1 MPGLFDLFDGL
12 EKYAKP
18 LKALGK
24 VLELAK
30 GVSKEKP
37 VPVEVRFDVGE
48 KKVLLKG
55 TLEVWEGKHDKTP
68 PVVTPAPPV
77 V

>member
-1 MPGLFDLFDGL
+1 MAGLFDLFDGL

-24 VLELAK
+24 IVELAK
-30 GVSKEKP
+30 HVTAEEP
-37 VPVEVRFDVGE
+37 APVEVRFDVGA

-68 PVVTPAPPV
+68 PPATPPV
-77 V
+77 A